1 MQTQTIYSA
10 LVNRRKTPPATGR
23 VEKHHIVPKS
33 LGGSDHKS
41 NLVSLTPREHYVAH
55 RLLAKMHGG
64 PMWAALAFMSRG
76 AVNSAAGV
84 VVPSRVYALAKQK
97 DAEWRVDRYKGEGNP
112 FYGKTFTEE
121 QLVKLRGKRVSVEGK
136 NNPNYGVHDEDRNA
150 IISFVI
156 SYNPRAVT
164 VDDTVQRRIDSQY
177 QITDE
182 LRRLNK
188 FYSFSAAARAKA
200 ETRDYTGVNN
210 PNHGNGAAISGE
222 KNPMY
227 GRKHGASTKA
237 KIAAKAA
244 RKLTCPHCGKV
255 ANIGNAKRWHFGNCK
270 QAT

>member
-10 LVNRRKTPPATGR
+10 LVNRRKTHPATGR

-33 LGGSDHKS
+33 LGGSDNKS

-121 QLVKLRGKRVSVEGK
+121 QPVKLRGKRVSVEGK
-136 NNPNYGVHDEDRNA
+136 NNPNYGGKRSDATKRK
-150 IISFVI
+150 ISE
-156 SYNPRAVT
+156 S
-164 VDDTVQRRIDSQY
+164 QRG
-177 QITDE
+177 
-182 LRRLNK
+182 K
-188 FYSFSAAARAKA
+188 
-200 ETRDYTGVNN
+200 NN
-210 PNHGNGAAISGE
+210 PFFGKKHSPESKKKMSKIKKLCSKKISWVRA
-222 KNPMY
+222 Y
-227 GRKHGASTKA
+227 
-237 KIAAKAA
+237 
-244 RKLTCPHCGKV
+244 
-255 ANIGNAKRWHFGNCK
+255 
-270 QAT
+270 